1 MNVKRFVSIGLCL
14 AFAFAFIGSVSAQ
27 ESFFKGKTIRII
39 VGFSA
44 GGGYDLYAR
53 TIARHIGKHIP
64 GNPVL
69 VVENMAGAGSLV
81 SANHLYKAAKPD
93 GLTIGHF
100 IGGLFIQQVLGKPG
114 IEFDAR
120 KFEYIGVPTQDHYA
134 TGLSRESGIASVE
147 QWLAAK
153 TPIKFGGIAPG
164 TATSDIP
171 RLLVATLGL
180 PIQVVDGYKGTSQVR
195 LAFNSGEIHGVNNG
209 WESTRST
216 WKTEV
221 QSGKLVILLQHVPKR
236 HPELAHVPLDIEL
249 AKTEEARK
257 LLRVGAHSLGPTAR
271 PFVLPPGTP
280 KDRVQLLRKAFMATM
295 RDPEFVAE
303 TQKAN
308 LDITPADGAELEQNI
323 RGIFDLEPELAKK
336 LKDILKG

>member
-1 MNVKRFVSIGLCL
+1 MVLKGLVYLWLIL
-14 AFAFAFIGSVSAQ
+14 AFGFGLSGSVSAQ
-27 ESFFKGKTIRII
+27 EPFFKGKTIRII
-39 VGFSA
+39 VGFAA
-44 GGGYDLYAR
+44 GGGYDVYSR
-53 TIARHIGKHIP
+53 TIARHMGKQIP
-64 GNPVL
+64 GNPVI
-69 VVENMAGAGSLV
+69 VVENMAGAGSLI
-81 SANHLYKAAKPD
+81 SANHLYKAARPD

-100 IGGLFIQQVLGKPG
+100 IGGLFIQQILGKSG

-120 KFEYIGVPTQDHYA
+120 RFEYIGVPTQDHYA
-134 TGLSRESGIASVE
+134 TGLSRESGITTVD
-147 QWLAAK
+147 QWMAVK

-180 PIQVVDGYKGTSQVR
+180 PIQVIDGYKGTSQIR
-195 LAFNSGEIHGVNNG
+195 LAFNSGEVHGINNG

-216 WKTEV
+216 WKNEV
-221 QSGKLVILLQHVPKR
+221 KSGKLVILLQHFPSR
-236 HPELAHVPLDIEL
+236 HPELSNVPLDIEF

-257 LLRVGAHSLGPTAR
+257 LLKVGAHSLGPTAR

-295 RDPEFVAE
+295 KDPEFVAE

-308 LDITPADGAELEQNI
+308 LDITPADGAELERNVKE
-323 RGIFDLEPELAKK
+323 IFNLEPDLAAK
-336 LKDILKG
+336 LKEILQ